1 MAQVN
6 LSTKQKQTQWH
17 RRQVC
22 GFQREGAESGIDGEF
37 GVGRFNLLHLGW
49 IAMGS
54 CCTAQGTITSLLGY
68 TMMEGNIRKG
78 MCVYM
83 CVCVCHS
90 SVQQNLAQSCK
101 STII

>member
-1 MAQVN
+1 MV
-6 LSTKQKQTQWH
+6 SK
-17 RRQVC
+17 
-22 GFQREGAESGIDGEF
+22 GEGAESGIDGEF

-83 CVCVCHS
+83 CVCVCVTLLYSRNWH
-90 SVQQNLAQSCK
+90 NLVNQL
-101 STII
+101 